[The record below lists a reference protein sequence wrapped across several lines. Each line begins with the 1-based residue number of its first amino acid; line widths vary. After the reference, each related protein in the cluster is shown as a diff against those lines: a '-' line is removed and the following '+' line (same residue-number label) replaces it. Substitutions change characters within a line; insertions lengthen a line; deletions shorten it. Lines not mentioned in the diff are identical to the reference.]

1 MLKIRLLAIVLLLA
15 GILVGYFIF
24 SSEQSEQQEG
34 TSFPF
39 KFGLDLSGG
48 THLVYRADVSG
59 VAPEEVRDAMS
70 ALRDVI
76 ERRINLFGVAEPNVQ
91 IERTAGIISDTQDER
106 LIVEL
111 PGVTN
116 IDQATAMIGQTP
128 LLEFRLERPDGP
140 EKENILNKL
149 QTFKETLQ
157 QGEEISEADL
167 PNVDELFT
175 TTELTGRFLQ
185 KATLGFDQT
194 TGAPR
199 ILLDFNKDGAD
210 LFAEIT
216 GENIG
221 KILAIY
227 LDGAPISQPVI
238 QQEIRGGSAEI
249 TGVFTK
255 EEAKQL
261 VGRLNSGALPVPIEL
276 LSSQTIG
283 STLGQE
289 AKTQGIKAG
298 IVGLIAVAIF
308 MLLWYRLPGLIA
320 IIALGIYIA
329 LMLALFKIIPVTITA
344 AGIAGF
350 ILSIGMA
357 VDANVLIFERMKEEL
372 RTRSRSRAEN
382 NTDATQTSTD
392 VRLAITEG
400 FSRAW
405 LAIRDSNIS
414 SIITAIILFWFG
426 TSLIK
431 GFALVFGI
439 GVLISMITAISVTR
453 TLLLAISS
461 ENTPQG
467 ITRFLFGAKS

>member
-1 MLKIRLLAIVLLLA
+1 MLKIRLLAIALLLA

-24 SSEQSEQQEG
+24 SSEQPEQSEQQN
-34 TSFPF
+34 TNFPF

-91 IERTAGIISDTQDER
+91 IERTSGIISDAQDER

-128 LLEFRLERPDGP
+128 LLEFRLERPEGP
-140 EKENILNKL
+140 EKENIKNSI
-149 QTFKETLQ
+149 QAFQEALQ

-167 PNVDELFT
+167 PNVDELFI

-199 ILLDFNKDGAD
+199 ILLDFDKEGGE

-216 GENIG
+216 GENVG

-249 TGVFTK
+249 TGVFTP

-289 AKTQGIKAG
+289 AKTQGVKAG

-308 MLLWYRLPGLIA
+308 MLFWYRLPGLIA

-329 LMLALFKIIPVTITA
+329 LMLAIFKLVPVTITA

-357 VDANVLIFERMKEEL
+357 VDANVLIFERTKEEL
-372 RTRSRSRAEN
+372 KKGTAIR
-382 NTDATQTSTD
+382 D
-392 VRLAITEG
+392 AITEG

-467 ITRFLFGAKS
+467 ITKFLFGADAKS